1 MDALQVYRDLRV
13 LTARPSAEEEA
24 RVPHRL
30 FGMVDGAT
38 LFDVASWVEIAKA
51 TIGEAVSA
59 NRLPILVGGTGLY
72 LNTLLHGIAPV
83 PPIDPTVRDTV
94 RAGDPD
100 ANRDDLAREDPELA
114 ARLRPSD
121 RQRIARALEV
131 VRSTG
136 RSLADWQRRRSGG
149 IAAAHAVEPVIFDP
163 PRDVLTARIEKRLE
177 AMLDKGAVEEV
188 EALLARTDLPPTAPI
203 WRAIGA
209 RELAGWITGA
219 SSRAEALSAAAA
231 ATRAYAK
238 RQGTWF
244 RHQVPEDWPRLSSD
258 EPDPL
263 GLDTMARA
271 G

>member
-13 LTARPSAEEEA
+13 LTARPSVEEEA
-24 RVPHRL
+24 RVPHRE
-30 FGMVDGAT
+30 FGMVDGAEA
-38 LFDVASWVEIAKA
+38 FDVASWVEAAKRA
-51 TIGEAVSA
+51 IGEGEDAD
-59 NRLPILVGGTGLY
+59 RLPILVGGTGLY

-83 PPIDPTVRDTV
+83 PPIDPAVRDTV
-94 RAGDPD
+94 RSADPD
-100 ANRDDLAREDPELA
+100 ANRDALAREDAEMA

-163 PRDVLTARIEKRLE
+163 PRAVLAARIEVRLE
-177 AMLDKGAVEEV
+177 RMIEGGAVEEV
-188 EALLARTDLPPTAPI
+188 KALLARTDLPPDAPI

-209 RELAGWITGA
+209 RELAAWITGA
-219 SSRAEALSAAAA
+219 STREEALAEATA

-244 RHQVPEDWPRLSSD
+244 RHQVPGDWPRVSSGGSA
-258 EPDPL
+258 PIT
-263 GLDTMARA
+263 LDTMRRA